1 MWELLNRM
9 NRQRNKKGDT
19 MTDTLGAIKSADL
32 RENLRRKERRK
43 KLKVK
48 RDDLD
53 HEKRVRN
60 QKALPRREDREKCQ
74 NLKKELKNQ
83 FNKIGQDL
91 LDINMLLGLQSLLDE
106 KCMKQNLKNTKRTK
120 KIETLLRT
128 HFKNLWLILIDILEG
143 QTLTVLK
150 QKLLNGLLMMKE

>member
-1 MWELLNRM
+1 
-9 NRQRNKKGDT
+9 

-32 RENLRRKERRK
+32 RESLRRKDKRK
-43 KLKVK
+43 KPKVK

-60 QKALPRREDREKCQ
+60 QKALPQREDREKCQ

-83 FNKIGQDL
+83 FNQIGQDL
-91 LDINMLLGLQSLLDE
+91 LDINMLLGLLSLLDE

-128 HFKNLWLILIDILEG
+128 HFKNL
-143 QTLTVLK
+143 
-150 QKLLNGLLMMKE
+150 